1 MYDAILGMFGQS
13 AEQAARRDM
22 DDYTT
27 SGGGGLKPREGLEVL
42 GDILRGGSGA
52 VNKAAKEL
60 YVEGLKNKYG
70 DAIED
75 YTGAP
80 AEITATTGEGK
91 LRRQTRDAK
100 RVYERD
106 QRTADYKTDPLRIE
120 QEGIRKDALLYQ
132 QGRDKET
139 DRRFDLSEA
148 RNTRLEQDRIAE
160 RKEGRLDR
168 IDQRM
173 SDREVRMLEL
183 GQQERMFDKR
193 LQSDARADKKQRMAA
208 IIAGLANLGGAF
220 AI

>member
-80 AEITATTGEGK
+80 AEITATTGEGT

-106 QRTADYKTDPLRIE
+106 QRTEDYKTNPLRIE

-132 QGRDKET
+132 QGRDKELDT
-139 DRRFDLSEA
+139 RYATDKLESDRRFDA
-148 RNTRLEQDRIAE
+148 
-160 RKEGRLDR
+160 GRLDAIDAR
-168 IDQRM
+168 RGQTELGMAQLDIARQQEANRMSEANRRYDQR
-173 SDREVRMLEL
+173 
-183 GQQERMFDKR
+183 
-193 LQSDARADKKQRMAA
+193 RADSKKERMAA